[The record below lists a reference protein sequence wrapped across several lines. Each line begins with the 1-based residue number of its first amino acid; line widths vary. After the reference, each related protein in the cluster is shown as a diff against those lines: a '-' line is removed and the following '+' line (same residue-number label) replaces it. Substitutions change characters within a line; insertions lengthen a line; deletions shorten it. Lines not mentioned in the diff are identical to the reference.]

1 MVFFQFDCNPDK
13 ADKLVEIVNE
23 ELQKIAN
30 GTINDDDLHKTKTNF
45 KKERQQ
51 AKDKNDYDMQWLS
64 TYFRY
69 NENINDPSNFENI
82 VNKMSK
88 KEIQEVAKQVLNGGK
103 SYEVVFKPK
112 Q

>member
-1 MVFFQFDCNPDK
+1 
-13 ADKLVEIVNE
+13 
-23 ELQKIAN
+23 
-30 GTINDDDLHKTKTNF
+30 
-45 KKERQQ
+45 
-51 AKDKNDYDMQWLS
+51 MQWLS